1 MFNKRWVT
9 LLTGGLDVIIL
20 IALDQWS
27 KFLAVAHLQGQPD
40 RPLIPG
46 FIHLTYLENT
56 GAAFGFMAGFGGAQ
70 VLLALVKVIIMAAAI
85 MYYLILPYKTR
96 FLFLRIPLMLIIAGG
111 MGNLID
117 RVWHGFVI
125 DMIAFS
131 FFNFPVFNVADIY
144 VTVGVFCFAAA
155 VTFIVKDAPLFGMP
169 VAGEPDEDLQREEDV

>member
-1 MFNKRWVT
+1 MFDKRWVT

-20 IALDQWS
+20 IALDQWL
-27 KFLAVAHLQGQPD
+27 KFWSIANMQGQPD
-40 RPLIPG
+40 RTLIPG
-46 FIHLTYLENT
+46 VVHLTYLENT
-56 GAAFGFMAGFGGAQ
+56 GAAFGFLAGFGGAQ
-70 VLLALVKVIIMAAAI
+70 ILLAVFKIVVMAAAI

-117 RVWHGFVI
+117 RVLHGFVV

-131 FFNFPVFNVADIY
+131 FFNFPVFNLADIY

-155 VTFIVKDAPLFGMP
+155 VTFIVKDAPLFGMQG
-169 VAGEPDEDLQREEDV
+169 VGEPDEDLQREEDM